1 MKVLLINGSPH
12 EKGCTYTA
20 LSLIAGELKAQG
32 IETEIL
38 HVGGQPVGG
47 CIGCGG
53 CRSGNG
59 CVFGGVVNE
68 AIEKAKTADA
78 FVFGSPVHY
87 ASAAGNMASFMDRLA
102 YAGGKYLAYKPA
114 AVCCSARRAGT
125 TSTLDQLVKYPQ
137 FFHMPLVNGSYWA
150 MVHGSNPEQV
160 LQDAEG
166 CAVMQELGRNM
177 AWLLRCI
184 EAGKAAGID
193 HPQNPPP
200 PHDQLYPLRQKIC
213 HALRVALRIFSGRII
228 LNSKSGKSADFL
240 DLVFSYSPS
249 RENDFRAPER
259 RWRSGAPFLWA
270 ILYNFSKHFLGNL
283 PPGSFRA
290 LQNFRLSGTKG
301 A

>member
-87 ASAAGNMASFMDRLA
+87 ASAAGNMTSFMDRLA

-114 AVCCSARRAGT
+114 AVCCT
-125 TSTLDQLVKYPQ
+125 T
-137 FFHMPLVNGSYWA
+137 
-150 MVHGSNPEQV
+150 
-160 LQDAEG
+160 
-166 CAVMQELGRNM
+166 C
-177 AWLLRCI
+177 
-184 EAGKAAGID
+184 
-193 HPQNPPP
+193 
-200 PHDQLYPLRQKIC
+200 RQ
-213 HALRVALRIFSGRII
+213 
-228 LNSKSGKSADFL
+228 
-240 DLVFSYSPS
+240 S
-249 RENDFRAPER
+249 RLH
-259 RWRSGAPFLWA
+259 SGAPGCSTKTSPPRRSSAVRKAMLATRWA
-270 ILYNFSKHFLGNL
+270 SLSTQCSTSCAL
-283 PPGSFRA
+283 PSSA
-290 LQNFRLSGTKG
+290 G
-301 A
+301 ARP